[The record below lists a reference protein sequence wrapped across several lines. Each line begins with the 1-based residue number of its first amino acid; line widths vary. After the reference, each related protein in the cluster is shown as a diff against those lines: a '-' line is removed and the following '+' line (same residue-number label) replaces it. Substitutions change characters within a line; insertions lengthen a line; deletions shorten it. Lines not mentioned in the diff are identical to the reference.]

1 MEAVKN
7 LLCRKTVC
15 FLIIASAVAAA
26 YGPAIN
32 APFVLDDP
40 RVVERSLKIRDI
52 SNFFDFRELFSAR
65 PLVNLSFAINYE
77 ISGLDVR
84 TYHITNLAIHVA
96 NAMLVYFL
104 AAMVFALGLPEKKST
119 GENKFS
125 VKCLAPFFAAAL
137 FALHPIQTQPVI
149 YISQRA
155 ALMACFFYLLSV
167 LFFMMGRSRQI
178 AASGKLQHWLF
189 FAGCVIFA
197 IMAFLSKKNAA
208 SLPLAILMVEFIFF
222 DNTLEGWKKK
232 LPVILGLVIVISLAF
247 AWFAGAF
254 NGDLSGLWH
263 RVGRLTRETADVGR
277 WQYLCT
283 QFTVILLYLKLIVFP
298 AGLNIDHGYSMKGG
312 FFEGIT
318 PIAFVLITGVIILSL
333 VYSKRYK
340 IISFGVL
347 WFFIALSVESS
358 ILPIRDA
365 MFEHRIYLAFPGICM
380 IFAYLLN
387 IAVSEK
393 EFAKTGF
400 GAVIFIACIL
410 TVFSRAQT
418 WQSELSLWQDSAQ
431 KAPHNAR
438 AWNNYGNALVENDR
452 KQAAAYAY
460 QKAIDGNPFYA
471 RPYCNLGKI
480 FAEQGKLDQAEQLF
494 LKSIE
499 LDPKFAEAHN
509 NLAIVYT
516 IKKNSEKG
524 IEHFEKAL
532 KFDRQRPMTH
542 YNLGKALL
550 DQNNP
555 EKALEHFLLAVSMQP
570 DIDPMVYY
578 LAAVSWALIDNPEKA
593 AIWIN
598 QAREKGLDKSENFV
612 KKDPRFEK
620 HRNTV
625 LEILS
630 RRQKAD

>member
-65 PLVNLSFAINYE
+65 PLVNLSFAINYA
-77 ISGLDVR
+77 ISGLDVK
-84 TYHITNLAIHVA
+84 TYHITNLAIHMA
-96 NAMLVYFL
+96 NAMLVYFM
-104 AAMVFALGLPEKKST
+104 AAMVFAMGLPEKKST
-119 GENKFS
+119 DENKFF

-137 FALHPIQTQPVI
+137 FALHPIQTQAVI

-178 AASGKLQHWLF
+178 TSRGKWQHWLF

-208 SLPLAILMVEFIFF
+208 SLPVAILMVEFIFF

-232 LPVILGLVIVISLAF
+232 LPVILGLVIIISLAF

-254 NGDLSGLWH
+254 TGDLSGLWQ
-263 RVGRLTRETADVGR
+263 RMDRLTRETADVGR

-298 AGLNIDHGYSMKGG
+298 KGLNIDHGYPMKNG

-318 PIAFVLITGVIILSL
+318 PIAFVLIIGVIILSL

-340 IISFGVL
+340 VLSFGVL

-365 MFEHRIYLAFPGICM
+365 MFEHRVYLAFSGVSIL
-380 IFAYLLN
+380 FAYFLCLVMPGKKRAAITVATIIL
-387 IAVSEK
+387 IASIV
-393 EFAKTGF
+393 
-400 GAVIFIACIL
+400 

-418 WQSELSLWQDSAQ
+418 WQSKESLWKDATQ

-438 AWNNYGNALVENDR
+438 TWNGYGNALVEKGE
-452 KQAAAYAY
+452 KQAAARAY
-460 QKAIDGNPFYA
+460 KKAINANPSYA
-471 RPYCNLGKI
+471 MPYSALGKI
-480 FAEQGKLDQAEQLF
+480 FAESGKLEQAQQALIQS
-494 LKSIE
+494 LR
-499 LDPKFAEAHN
+499 LAPTLAEAHN
-509 NLAIVYT
+509 NLAIVYMN
-516 IKKNSEKG
+516 KKEPEKG
-524 IEHFEKAL
+524 IEHFKKAL
-532 KFDRQRPMTH
+532 KFDPERTMTH

-550 DQNNP
+550 NLNQP
-555 EKALEHFLLAVSMQP
+555 QKALEHFLLAASMQP

-593 AIWIN
+593 AIWVN
-598 QAREKGLDKSENFV
+598 QAREKGLDKSIDFV

>member
-1 MEAVKN
+1 M
-7 LLCRKTVC
+7 
-15 FLIIASAVAAA
+15 
-26 YGPAIN
+26 
-32 APFVLDDP
+32 
-40 RVVERSLKIRDI
+40 
-52 SNFFDFRELFSAR
+52 
-65 PLVNLSFAINYE
+65 
-77 ISGLDVR
+77 
-84 TYHITNLAIHVA
+84 A
-96 NAMLVYFL
+96 NAMLVYFM
-104 AAMVFALGLPEKKST
+104 AAMVFAMGLPEEKST
-119 GENKFS
+119 DENKFS
-125 VKCLAPFFAAAL
+125 VKCLAPFFSAAL

-178 AASGKLQHWLF
+178 TSRGKWQHWFF
-189 FAGCVIFA
+189 FAGCIIFA

-208 SLPLAILMVEFIFF
+208 SLPLAILMAEFIFF
-222 DNTLEGWKKK
+222 DNTLEGWKRK
-232 LPVILGLVIVISLAF
+232 LPVILGLVIIISLAF
-247 AWFAGAF
+247 AWFAGVF
-254 NGDLSGLWH
+254 NGDLSGLWQ
-263 RVGRLTRETADVGR
+263 RMDRLTRETADVGR

-298 AGLNIDHGYSMKGG
+298 KGLNIDHGYPMKNG

-318 PIAFVLITGVIILSL
+318 PIAFVLILGVIILSL

-340 IISFGVL
+340 ILSFGVL

-365 MFEHRIYLAFPGICM
+365 MFEHRVYLAFSGVSIL
-380 IFAYLLN
+380 FAYFLCLVMPGKKRAAITVATIIL
-387 IAVSEK
+387 IASV
-393 EFAKTGF
+393 
-400 GAVIFIACIL
+400 V
-410 TVFSRAQT
+410 TVCLRAQT
-418 WQSELSLWQDSAQ
+418 WQSELSLWHDSTK
-431 KAPHNAR
+431 KAPDNAR
-438 AWNNYGNALVENDR
+438 AWNNYGNALVENGN
-452 KQAAAYAY
+452 KQTAALAY
-460 QKAIDGNPFYA
+460 QKAISANSSYSK
-471 RPYCNLGKI
+471 PYCNLGKI
-480 FAEQGKLDQAEQLF
+480 YAEQGRLEKAEQLF
-494 LKSIE
+494 LQSIK
-499 LDPKFAEAHN
+499 LDPGFAEAHN
-509 NLAIVYT
+509 NIAIIYT
-516 IKKNSEKG
+516 IKKNPEKG

>member
-65 PLVNLSFAINYE
+65 PLVNLSFAINYA

-84 TYHITNLAIHVA
+84 TYHITNLAIHLA
-96 NAMLVYFL
+96 NAMLVYFM
-104 AAMVFALGLPEKKST
+104 AAMVFAMGLPEEKST
-119 GENKFS
+119 DENKFS
-125 VKCLAPFFAAAL
+125 VKCLAPFFSAAL

-178 AASGKLQHWLF
+178 TSRGKWQHWFF
-189 FAGCVIFA
+189 FAGCIIFA

-208 SLPLAILMVEFIFF
+208 SLPVAILMVEFIFF

-232 LPVILGLVIVISLAF
+232 LPVILGLVIIISFAF

-254 NGDLSGLWH
+254 NEDLSGLWQ
-263 RVGRLTRETADVGR
+263 RMDRLTRETADVGR

-298 AGLNIDHGYSMKGG
+298 KGLNIDHGYPMKNG

-318 PIAFVLITGVIILSL
+318 PIAFVLIAAVIILSL

-340 IISFGVL
+340 VLSFGVL

-365 MFEHRIYLAFPGICM
+365 MFEHRVYLALPGFSILFVYFLIRSLPCNISFKLM
-380 IFAYLLN
+380 VFGLIFL
-387 IAVSEK
+387 
-393 EFAKTGF
+393 GC
-400 GAVIFIACIL
+400 GAG
-410 TVFSRAQT
+410 TFSRAQV
-418 WQSELSLWQDSAQ
+418 WQSDLALWRYSAQ

-438 AWNNYGNALVENDR
+438 AWNNYGNALLANGKKNSSV
-452 KQAAAYAY
+452 KAY
-460 QKAIDGNPFYA
+460 QRAINANPSYA

-480 FAEQGKLDQAEQLF
+480 YAEQNALEQAKKLF
-494 LKSIE
+494 SKSID
-499 LDPKFAEAHN
+499 LDPRFAEAHN
-509 NLAIVYT
+509 NLAIVYMHQ
-516 IKKNSEKG
+516 KNPEKG
-524 IEHFEKAL
+524 IAHFKKAL
-532 KFDRQRPMTH
+532 TFDPNRPTAH
-542 YNLGKALL
+542 YNLGKAYLVIQEP
-550 DQNNP
+550 D
-555 EKALEHFLLAVSMQP
+555 KALEHLLRTIALKP
-570 DIDPMVYY
+570 DADAMAYY
-578 LAAVSWALIDNPEKA
+578 LAGAAWAMKGKPESA
-593 AIWIN
+593 ARWVH
-598 QAREKGLDKSENFV
+598 QAREKGLDKSVEFV
-612 KKDPRFEK
+612 KKDPRFDK
-620 HRNTV
+620 HREIV
-625 LEILS
+625 LKLLG
-630 RRQKAD
+630 DL